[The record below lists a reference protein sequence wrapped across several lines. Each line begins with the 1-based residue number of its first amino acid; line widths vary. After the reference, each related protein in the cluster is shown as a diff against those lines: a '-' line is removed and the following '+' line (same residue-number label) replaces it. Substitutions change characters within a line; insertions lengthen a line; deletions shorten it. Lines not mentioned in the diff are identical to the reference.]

1 MASPL
6 ALDGQVA
13 LVTGSNR
20 GIGWAIA
27 RLFAAQG
34 ATVIVNGRSDPADV
48 EKKAAELSEAYGVPS
63 VAMPFDAADP
73 AAIRECYKSIFARF
87 KRLDILVNNAGILQ
101 NAVIGMITDQHIHD
115 VFSINTVAVVYHLQ
129 EAARLMGRRKS
140 GAIVNLGSIVGRT
153 GSEGQMVYSTSKS
166 ALVGLTRSAAKEL
179 APQGIRVNAVAP
191 GIISTDL
198 IAALPE
204 AKLKERL
211 GAIRMGR
218 FGAPEEVAKAV
229 LFLCSDLSSYVTG
242 QVIGVDGGLV
252 L

>member
-1 MASPL
+1 MESALS
-6 ALDGQVA
+6 LDGKVA

-27 RLFAAQG
+27 RLFAAHG
-34 ATVIVNGRSDPADV
+34 ATVIVNGRSDPAGV
-48 EKKAAELSEAYGVPS
+48 ERKAAELSAASGIPC

-73 AAIRECYKSIFARF
+73 AAIRECYKSIFGRF

-115 VFSINTVAVVYHLQ
+115 TLAINTVAVVYHLQ
-129 EAARLMGRRKS
+129 EAARLMSRNKS
-140 GAIVNLGSIVGRT
+140 GAIVNLASIVGRT
-153 GSEGQMVYSTSKS
+153 GSEGQMVYSASKS

-179 APQGIRVNAVAP
+179 APRGIRVNAVAP
-191 GIISTDL
+191 GIIRTDL

-204 AKLKERL
+204 AKLQERL
-211 GAIRMGR
+211 GSIRMGR
-218 FGAPEEVAKAV
+218 FGEPEEVAKTV
-229 LFLCSDLSSYVTG
+229 LFLCSDLASYITG
-242 QVIGVDGGLV
+242 QVVGVDGGMV